1 MIQGKSLTQW
11 AFSEHL
17 LNAWLWVNVIWWLG
31 DRGGWTDRYPLLVP
45 RAEAVTWGAPSPEG
59 GGSSRSWGDGGQ
71 DTASRGRGRCSW
83 EAAWDEG
90 LFCVSTE
97 RRHWMPRKLVTHYF
111 WMCVRVFV
119 EEISIKMDAV
129 DFSGGSVTKN
139 RPANSGDTG
148 SISCS
153 GRIPHAEEHLSSCA
167 TTIELGL

>member
-1 MIQGKSLTQW
+1 
-11 AFSEHL
+11 
-17 LNAWLWVNVIWWLG
+17 
-31 DRGGWTDRYPLLVP
+31 
-45 RAEAVTWGAPSPEG
+45 
-59 GGSSRSWGDGGQ
+59 
-71 DTASRGRGRCSW
+71 
-83 EAAWDEG
+83 
-90 LFCVSTE
+90 
-97 RRHWMPRKLVTHYF
+97 MPRKLVTHYF

-167 TTIELGL
+167 TSIELGL